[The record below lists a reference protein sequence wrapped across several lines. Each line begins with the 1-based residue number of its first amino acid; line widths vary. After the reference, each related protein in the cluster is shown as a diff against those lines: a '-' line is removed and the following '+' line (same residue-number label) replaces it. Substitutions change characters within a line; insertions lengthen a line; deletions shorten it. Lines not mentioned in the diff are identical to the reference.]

1 MTCKISVFYLKRMI
15 RAQSVA
21 LLEMPIKI
29 VVTALLLLKSEQS
42 GKKRLNPLL
51 QELDFTL
58 QYGILKSE

>member
-1 MTCKISVFYLKRMI
+1 MI
-15 RAQSVA
+15 QAQSVA

-29 VVTALLLLKSEQS
+29 VATALLLLKSEQS